1 MAQTCKVCSHADR
14 ATIDMDL
21 ATNRRS
27 ERALAAEYGVS
38 PSSMLR
44 HRRAHLPKLL
54 AQLGQRIGVLEAD
67 QVMAQM
73 VQLYEAALKNLGRA
87 EQLVMTADP
96 STITATAGAIR
107 EARRTLESMAALS
120 IKMRQA
126 EMQQPGQPVQ
136 VKNLGDEIAVALA
149 ARTVAIEAARDEING
164 GQVGANV
171 ASEPSMTTQE
181 AESLTHIEDAEV
193 VDPAPIEPS
202 VIPSRFPMAS
212 RY

>member
-1 MAQTCKVCSHADR
+1 
-14 ATIDMDL
+14 MDL

-54 AQLGQRIGVLEAD
+54 AQLGQRVGVLEAD

-73 VQLYEAALKNLGRA
+73 VQLYEAALTNLGNA
-87 EQLVMTADP
+87 ERLVLNGDP
-96 STITATAGAIR
+96 ATITATAGAIR

-126 EMQQPGQPVQ
+126 EMTQPGQPVQ
-136 VKNLGDEIAVALA
+136 VKNLGDEIGKALSL
-149 ARTVAIEAARDEING
+149 RTAAIEAAAVEMNA

-171 ASEPSMTTQE
+171 ASEPAMTTLE
-181 AESLTHIEDAEV
+181 AEAMTHIEDAEIV
-193 VDPAPIEPS
+193 AIEQSETPS
-202 VIPSRFPMAS
+202 EHPLAS